1 MAEMPD
7 IKVTVEAAIHGGFRK
22 AIQEIADEY
31 GVFIDEVRVTWIETS
46 SAFEDKRTAS
56 IRSLTETSH
65 S

>member
-31 GVFIDEVRVTWIETS
+31 GVFIDEVRVQWVETS
-46 SAFEDKRTAS
+46 THEKRSAS
-56 IRSLTETSH
+56 IHSLTETSH